1 MILSTGCIDWAA
13 LRSGLS
19 LPDFMASLNPER
31 EEEILD
37 SCNAWR
43 KSKGLPKV
51 RQQVTELRVTE
62 LHVTESQAFEPRTP
76 TQDDAPRM
84 TQADDAGNPQDDE
97 VADPVSKIA

>member
-1 MILSTGCIDWAA
+1 MILPTACINWAA

-51 RQQVTELRVTE
+51 RQQVTVLV
-62 LHVTESQAFEPRTP
+62 Q
-76 TQDDAPRM
+76 
-84 TQADDAGNPQDDE
+84 
-97 VADPVSKIA
+97 

>member
-1 MILSTGCIDWAA
+1 M
-13 LRSGLS
+13 
-19 LPDFMASLNPER
+19 
-31 EEEILD
+31 
-37 SCNAWR
+37 
-43 KSKGLPKV
+43 
-51 RQQVTELRVTE
+51 TELRVTE